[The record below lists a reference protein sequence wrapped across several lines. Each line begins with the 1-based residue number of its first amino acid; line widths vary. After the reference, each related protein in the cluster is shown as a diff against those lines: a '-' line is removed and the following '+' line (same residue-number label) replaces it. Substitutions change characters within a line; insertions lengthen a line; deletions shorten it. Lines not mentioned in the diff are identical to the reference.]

1 MSVIF
6 KTLKK
11 LRTESSEKENSKNKL
26 VHGKRIYFFKNALY
40 SPSYILMLFLILTV
54 VGAGTLYGYYHL
66 RETADENIKG
76 FAIPNTSGQKIADI
90 GTAVDSE
97 NKESKNHQKGTRD
110 TASSRIEYIP
120 PETKD
125 GNVGVYSL
133 NKPDNAGIPFGTP
146 KKTPPK
152 SNESIKKNAVAK
164 TKNKKEDEP
173 MATEVSTVPEVEKI
187 FLANAKKNAKISRL
201 VADIRWE
208 MENGNK
214 NRTEKYLDELALLK
228 GQNNSYVLKLK
239 AAWHIH
245 NKEFEQAKD
254 LLKIVLTENEFD
266 QEAGINM
273 AIIEINAKQM
283 EDAYQRLSK
292 LQTLYPE
299 NIRIG
304 EIMQDLNHLFKKA
317 QRYHLSSD
325 NKF

>member
-11 LRTESSEKENSKNKL
+11 LSTESSEKENSSHKL
-26 VHGKRIYFFKNALY
+26 VYRKRICFFKNALY
-40 SPSYILMLFLILTV
+40 SPSYVAVLFLILTAL
-54 VGAGTLYGYYHL
+54 GAGTLYGYYHL
-66 RETADENIKG
+66 RETTDENTKG
-76 FAIPNTSGQKIADI
+76 FAVPNTNVQKL
-90 GTAVDSE
+90 TNVDTSEGLE
-97 NKESKNHQKGTRD
+97 NKESKNQKGTKD
-110 TASSRIEYIP
+110 SASRRIEYIP
-120 PETKD
+120 PETND
-125 GNVGVYSL
+125 SNVEVNSS
-133 NKPDNAGIPFGTP
+133 NEPDNARIPFVTA
-146 KKTPPK
+146 KKTSLK
-152 SNESIKKNAVAK
+152 FNESIKKNAIVK
-164 TKNKKEDEP
+164 TKNKKENEP
-173 MATEVSTVPEVEKI
+173 MATEVSPVPEVEKI
-187 FLANAKKNAKISRL
+187 FLANAKKNAKIARL

-208 MENGNK
+208 MANGNK

-239 AAWHIH
+239 AVWYIH
-245 NKEFEQAKD
+245 NKEFEQAKN

-299 NIRIG
+299 NIRIA
-304 EIMQDLNHLFKKA
+304 EIMQDLKHLFKKA

>member
-11 LRTESSEKENSKNKL
+11 LRTESSEKENSNHKL

-66 RETADENIKG
+66 RETTDENTKG
-76 FAIPNTSGQKIADI
+76 FAVPNTNVQKLTNVD
-90 GTAVDSE
+90 TAEGSE
-97 NKESKNHQKGTRD
+97 NKESKNQKAPKD
-110 TASSRIEYIP
+110 SASSRIEYIP
-120 PETKD
+120 PETND
-125 GNVGVYSL
+125 SNVDVYSS
-133 NKPDNAGIPFGTP
+133 NKPDNARIPFSTA
-146 KKTPPK
+146 KKTSPK
-152 SNESIKKNAVAK
+152 FNESIKKNAVAK
-164 TKNKKEDEP
+164 TKSKKEDEP
-173 MATEVSTVPEVEKI
+173 IATEVSPVPEIEKI
-187 FLANAKKNAKISRL
+187 FLANAKKNAKIARL

-208 MENGNK
+208 MANGNK
-214 NRTEKYLDELALLK
+214 NHTEKYLDELALLK

-239 AAWHIH
+239 AVWHIH

-283 EDAYQRLSK
+283 DEAYQRLSK

-304 EIMQDLNHLFKKA
+304 EIMQYLNHLFKKA
-317 QRYHLSSD
+317 QKYHLSRD
-325 NKF
+325 NKS